1 MNARIRS
8 LHGEGEVAHK
18 NTRWLRL
25 LGGALMACA
34 AAVAQA
40 IPISGSSGVEGLGSW
55 TGDLTYTAVDA
66 THGTLTIQMA
76 NTSPA
81 ANGGYITALAF
92 NNPYDW
98 ITGFSSF
105 TSTDGDF
112 AASPLCSNC
121 VSGSPYGN
129 FDFLIS
135 TGGGFLG
142 SGSPTGGIKP
152 GALGGGTETFTY
164 SLTGTNMAALT
175 SNDFL
180 KELSSGGDPKSF
192 VVRFRGFNNGGSD
205 KVPVDLPEPGTLGVL
220 ALGLGFLAWQRRQ
233 ALGR

>member
-1 MNARIRS
+1 MALKNA
-8 LHGEGEVAHK
+8 
-18 NTRWLRL
+18 RWLRL
-25 LGGALMACA
+25 LGGTLMACA
-34 AAVAQA
+34 ATLAQA

-76 NTSPA
+76 NTSPGD
-81 ANGGYITALAF
+81 NGGYITALAF

-105 TSTDGDF
+105 TSTDPDF
-112 AASPLCSNC
+112 SASPLCSNC
-121 VSGSPYGN
+121 VGGSPYGN

-142 SGSPTGGIKP
+142 NGSPTGGIKP

-164 SLTGTNMAALT
+164 SLTGTNMASLT

-180 KELSSGGDPKSF
+180 KTLSSGAEGGGAQSF

-233 ALGR
+233 ASGR